1 MEENSGNR
9 EHSESHRTDGGQGGG
24 VVFLGW
30 QKMRSGEEIALY
42 NVTAEDHPLYGSTV
56 TDRTLREH
64 DLSVPKVPAGN
75 NGNNG
80 KNGSSSGGR
89 K

>member
-9 EHSESHRTDGGQGGG
+9 EQSESHRIDGGQGGG

-42 NVTAEDHPLYGSTV
+42 NVTVQDHPLYGSTV
-56 TDRTLREH
+56 TDQTLREH
-64 DLSVPKVPAGN
+64 NLPVPQSSPGSN
-75 NGNNG
+75 R
-80 KNGSSSGGR
+80 KNGSSGGT